1 VEVTFLGTSSG
12 VPTRTRNVSSVALR
26 LQQRGEVWLFDCG
39 EATQHQL
46 LRSAPKVSQISR
58 IFITHMHGDH
68 VFGLM
73 GLLATCGLAGHPTR
87 IDVYGPE
94 GLEDYV
100 RASVRYTQT
109 GFSYP
114 LEVHTIEPG
123 MVYEDEE
130 LVVSCLPLKHRIPA
144 YGFRVAEKDRAGR
157 FEVERAAALGIPAGP
172 LYGKLKRGEQ
182 VTLADGRTLNGADFC
197 GPVEEGR
204 KIAYCT
210 DTIFCQQAI
219 ELARDADLLIHEA
232 TYVEEDEALARR
244 GQHSTAQM
252 AARVAREAGVRRLI
266 ITHFSQRYARGNAI
280 EPEALLKEARSTF
293 PATEMAR
300 DFLTVEVPRRLAAAR
315 AEALP

>member
-1 VEVTFLGTSSG
+1 VEVTFLGTSSA
-12 VPTRTRNVSSVALR
+12 VPTRSRNVSSVALR
-26 LQQRGEVWLFDCG
+26 LPQRAEVWLFDCG

-46 LRSAPKVSQISR
+46 LRSAPKISQISR

-100 RASVRYTQT
+100 RASVRYTHT

-123 MVYEDEE
+123 MIYEDEE

-144 YGFRVAEKDRAGR
+144 FGFRVTEKDRPGR
-157 FEVERAAALGIPAGP
+157 FDVERATALGIPAGP
-172 LYGKLKRGEQ
+172 LYGRLKRGEQ
-182 VTLADGRTLNGADFC
+182 VTLADGRTVNGAELC
-197 GPVEEGR
+197 GPTEEGR
-204 KIAYCT
+204 KIVYCT
-210 DTIFCQQAI
+210 DTIFSENAI

-232 TYVEEDEALARR
+232 TYVEQDEALARR
-244 GQHSTAQM
+244 GQHSTARM
-252 AARVAREAGVRRLI
+252 AARVAAAARVRKLI
-266 ITHFSQRYARGNAI
+266 ITHFSQRYAPGNDV
-280 EPEALLKEARSTF
+280 EPDDLLAEARAVF
-293 PATEMAR
+293 PETEMAR
-300 DFLTVEVPRRLAAAR
+300 DFLTVEVPRRL
-315 AEALP
+315 ESF

>member
-1 VEVTFLGTSSG
+1 M
-12 VPTRTRNVSSVALR
+12 PTRSRNVSSVALR
-26 LQQRGEVWLFDCG
+26 LPQRAEVWLFDCG

-46 LRSAPKVSQISR
+46 LRSAPKISQISR

-68 VFGLM
+68 IFGLM

-100 RASVRYTQT
+100 RASVRYTHT
-109 GFSYP
+109 GFPYP
-114 LEVHTIEPG
+114 LEIHTIEPG
-123 MVYEDEE
+123 MLYEDEE

-144 YGFRVAEKDRAGR
+144 FGFRVTEKDKAGR
-157 FEVERAAALGIPAGP
+157 FDVERAAALGIPAGP

-182 VTLADGRTLNGADFC
+182 VMLPDGRTINGTDLC
-197 GPVEEGR
+197 GPTEEGR
-204 KIAYCT
+204 KIVYCT
-210 DTIFCQQAI
+210 DTMYSENAV

-252 AARVAREAGVRRLI
+252 AARVALRARVRKLI
-266 ITHFSQRYARGNAI
+266 ITHFSQRYAFGNPI
-280 EPEALLKEARSTF
+280 EPDALLAEARAVF
-293 PATEMAR
+293 PETEMAR
-300 DFLTVEVPRRLAAAR
+300 DFLVVEVPRRLEEQVGR
-315 AEALP
+315 

>member
-1 VEVTFLGTSSG
+1 MEVTFLGTSSA
-12 VPTRTRNVSSVALR
+12 VPTRSRNVSSVALR
-26 LQQRGEVWLFDCG
+26 LPQRAEVWLFDCG

-46 LRSAPKVSQISR
+46 LRSAPKISQISR

-100 RASVRYTQT
+100 RASVRYTHT

-123 MVYEDEE
+123 MIYEDEE

-144 YGFRVAEKDRAGR
+144 FGFRVTEKDRPGR
-157 FEVERAAALGIPAGP
+157 FDVERATALGIPAGP
-172 LYGKLKRGEQ
+172 LYGRLKRGEQ
-182 VTLADGRTLNGADFC
+182 VTLADGRTVNGAELC
-197 GPVEEGR
+197 GPTEEGR
-204 KIAYCT
+204 KIVYCT
-210 DTIFCQQAI
+210 DTIFSENAI

-232 TYVEEDEALARR
+232 TYVEQDEALARR
-244 GQHSTAQM
+244 GQHSTARM
-252 AARVAREAGVRRLI
+252 AARVAAAARVRKLI
-266 ITHFSQRYARGNAI
+266 ITHFSQRYAPGNDV
-280 EPEALLKEARSTF
+280 EPDDLLAEARAVF
-293 PATEMAR
+293 PETEMAR
-300 DFLTVEVPRRLAAAR
+300 DFLTVEVPRRL
-315 AEALP
+315 ESF

>member
-1 VEVTFLGTSSG
+1 M
-12 VPTRTRNVSSVALR
+12 PTRTRNVSGVALR

-46 LRSAPKVSQISR
+46 LRSAPKISQISR

-94 GLEDYV
+94 GLEDYM
-100 RASVRYTQT
+100 RSSVRYTHT

-123 MVYEDEE
+123 MIYEDEE

-157 FEVERAAALGIPAGP
+157 FDVDKAIALGIPSGP
-172 LYGKLKRGEQ
+172 LYGKLKRGER
-182 VTLADGRTLNGADFC
+182 VTLADGRTVHGAELC
-197 GPVEEGR
+197 GPTEEGR
-204 KIAYCT
+204 KIVYCT
-210 DTIFCQQAI
+210 DTIYSEQAI

-232 TYVEEDEALARR
+232 TYVEQDEALAHR
-244 GQHSTAQM
+244 GQHSTARM
-252 AARVAREAGVRRLI
+252 AARVAAAAHARRLI
-266 ITHFSQRYARGNAI
+266 ITHFSQRYARGGPV
-280 EPEALLKEARSTF
+280 EPEVLLEEARAVF

-300 DFLTVEVPRRLAAAR
+300 DFLTVEVPRRLASVR

>member
-1 VEVTFLGTSSG
+1 
-12 VPTRTRNVSSVALR
+12 VALR
-26 LQQRGEVWLFDCG
+26 LPQRAEVWLFDCG

-46 LRSAPKVSQISR
+46 LRSAPKLSQITR

-87 IDVYGPE
+87 IDVYGPQ

-109 GFSYP
+109 GFAYP

-123 MVYEDEE
+123 MIYEDEE

-144 YGFRVAEKDRAGR
+144 YGFRVSEKDRPGR
-157 FEVERAAALGIPAGP
+157 FDVERATALGIPAGP

-182 VTLADGRTLNGADFC
+182 VTLMDGRTINGAELC
-197 GPVEEGR
+197 GPTEEGR

-210 DTIFCQQAI
+210 DTTFSENSI

-232 TYVEEDEALARR
+232 TYVEQDEALAHR
-244 GQHSTAQM
+244 GQHSTAAM
-252 AARVAREAGVRRLI
+252 AAHVAAAARVRKLI
-266 ITHFSQRYARGNAI
+266 ITHFSQRYARGNEV
-280 EPEALLKEARSTF
+280 EPEALLAEARAVF

-300 DFLTVEVPRRLAAAR
+300 DFLVVEVPRRLEKLR
-315 AEALP
+315 TEASP